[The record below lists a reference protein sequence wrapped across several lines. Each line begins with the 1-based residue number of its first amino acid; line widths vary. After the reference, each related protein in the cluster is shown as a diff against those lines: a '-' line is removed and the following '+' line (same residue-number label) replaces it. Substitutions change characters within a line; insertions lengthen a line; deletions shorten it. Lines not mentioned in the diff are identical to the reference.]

1 MRSTTRSKEPGRND
15 PCWCGSGQKYKRCHL
30 GRKDERPLP
39 IGQVLSTFR
48 RTFSR
53 NRLCLHPDAPE
64 GCGKVIRAHTLQR
77 AGILSDLSG
86 QDGHVYSFH
95 PFSIGRDGIPKINKV
110 GWRDA
115 STFMGFCE
123 KHDSPLFR
131 PIESRPFTGSDEQTL
146 LIGYRPICHEL
157 YQKQAALDAALAL
170 RQDLD
175 RGRPPAIQHSIQEL
189 GAAYRDALMLGL
201 QDNSYMKAVFDRVL
215 KAGAFEELRSIT
227 IRLRGRPT
235 IASTGAPHVEFTL
248 RGKRLQEVGAGKVP
262 LHAYAYGVVSVP
274 DGCVFSAVWPAE
286 FAKCGEFMESL
297 LSYESESIPSVLTEL
312 YFRYVEN
319 TYFSLDWWSSLP
331 PENQERITKLV
342 PLDYGEGL
350 IFSGMRHT
358 EMEVAEIVHKL

>member
-1 MRSTTRSKEPGRND
+1 MEPT
-15 PCWCGSGQKYKRCHL
+15 L
-30 GRKDERPLP
+30 GREDELPLP
-39 IGQVLSTFR
+39 LGQVRATMQSPFAR
-48 RTFSR
+48 QK
-53 NRLCLHPDAPE
+53 LCLHPDAPE

-77 AGILSDLSG
+77 AGILRDLSG

-95 PFSIGRDGIPKINKV
+95 PLHIAKDGVPRINKV

-123 KHDSPLFR
+123 NHDSRLFL
-131 PIESRPFTGSDEQTL
+131 PIETRPFTGSDEQSL
-146 LIGYRPICHEL
+146 LIGYRPICHEI
-157 YQKQAALDAALAL
+157 YQKKAAIEAFLAVQ
-170 RQDLD
+170 QDLD
-175 RGRPPAIQHSIQEL
+175 RGRPLAIQRDIQDRW
-189 GAAYRDALMLGL
+189 GYCRDSLMLGL
-201 QDNSYMKAVFDRVL
+201 QDNSSMKAVFDRVL

-248 RGKRLQEVGAGKVP
+248 RGERLQEVGPGKAP

-274 DGCVFSAVWPAE
+274 DGCVFSAVWPAQ

-297 LSYESESIPSVLTEL
+297 LSYESASIPSVLTEL

-342 PLDYGEGL
+342 PLGYGEAL
-350 IFSGMRHT
+350 IYSGMRHT
-358 EMEVAEIVHKL
+358 EMEVAEIVHKM